1 MLSGKSTKVLFNAL
15 ENYHYEILN
24 ISSLSQKYEP
34 DRSFNKY
41 LWGTYHRPCPVLYRG
56 ATDPSACS
64 LEAICKPPPFSAQIS
79 MLSHAHLDIFFHIDV
94 ESH

>member
-34 DRSFNKY
+34 DLALVSDTHPCSSFPMATTFPKV
-41 LWGTYHRPCPVLYRG
+41 LSRVKQRKTSKTICSGRKRPGLECRAFV
-56 ATDPSACS
+56 S
-64 LEAICKPPPFSAQIS
+64 L
-79 MLSHAHLDIFFHIDV
+79 V
-94 ESH
+94 